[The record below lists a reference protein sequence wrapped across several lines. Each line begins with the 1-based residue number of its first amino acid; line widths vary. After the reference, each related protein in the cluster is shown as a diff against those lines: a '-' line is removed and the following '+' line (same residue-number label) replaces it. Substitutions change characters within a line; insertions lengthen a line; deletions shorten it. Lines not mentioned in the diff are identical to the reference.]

1 MHVLTSGFV
10 RMAQT
15 TASGARVILR
25 YVAPGE
31 TFGTPAL
38 LAGGTY

>member
-1 MHVLTSGFV
+1 
-10 RMAQT
+10 MAQT